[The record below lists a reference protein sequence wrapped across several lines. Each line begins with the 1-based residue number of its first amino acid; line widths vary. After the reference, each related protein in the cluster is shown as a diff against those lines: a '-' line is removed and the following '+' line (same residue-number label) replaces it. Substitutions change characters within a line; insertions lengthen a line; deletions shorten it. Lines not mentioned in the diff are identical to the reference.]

1 MQNIEQIAEKVGQ
14 ILEVEPEVSR
24 DACLIRKK
32 RTLEIHSSNN
42 CAVYN
47 LDMDISF
54 EKLREDGTATN
65 KAEIYLLP
73 EEFTHFLKILEE
85 HPLPLPTDYSQW
97 LDGNPEIICMHMK
110 SKESPEHFAERLTS
124 ALKLLNKVNREIFLL

>member
-1 MQNIEQIAEKVGQ
+1 MQHIEEIAEKVGRL
-14 ILEVEPEVSR
+14 LEVEPEVNG

-47 LDMDISF
+47 LDMNISF

-85 HPLPLPTDYSQW
+85 HPLPLPTEYSQW

-110 SKESPEHFAERLTS
+110 SKESPVHFAERLAT
-124 ALKLLNKVNREIFLL
+124 ALKSLNQVNREIFLL